1 MRLQTRPLPIVQPK
15 QSVTH
20 SLAPANR
27 LETSRGAE
35 NHVTLIRYRP

>member
-20 SLAPANR
+20 SLASANR
-27 LETSRGAE
+27 LETTCGERI
-35 NHVTLIRYRP
+35 T